1 MAFTLAERLKLAMA
15 GPPKV
20 TNSALA
26 KACGVKPPSV
36 TDWCSG
42 RTKTIEAAH
51 LLKAAEFL
59 GVRAKWLVEGI
70 GPMRETWTIEQPH
83 GGQIAGEV
91 GSDRNAMRAEI
102 QNLLNYLSEDQTEE
116 ALKFLHWIIERD
128 KKTGQSNGDGDPL
141 PQRA

>member
-1 MAFTLAERLKLAMA
+1 MASTLAERLKLAMA

-20 TNSALA
+20 TNAALA

-51 LLKAAEFL
+51 LLKAAELL
-59 GVRAKWLVEGI
+59 GVRAKWLVHGV
-70 GPMRETWTIEQPH
+70 GPMRETWPTEP
-83 GGQIAGEV
+83 GSTPIAGEP
-91 GSDRNAMRAEI
+91 GGDRNTMRAEI
-102 QNLLNYLSEDQTEE
+102 QSLLNYLSEDQTEE
-116 ALKFLHWIIERD
+116 TLKFLHWIIERD
-128 KKTGQSNGDGDPL
+128 KKTGQSNGDSDPL

>member
-1 MAFTLAERLKLAMA
+1 MASTLAERLKLAMA

-20 TNSALA
+20 TNAALA

-59 GVRAKWLVEGI
+59 GVRAKWLVEGM
-70 GPMRETWTIEQPH
+70 GPMRDTWPIEQP
-83 GGQIAGEV
+83 GGRLIAGEP
-91 GSDRNAMRAEI
+91 GGDRNAMRAEI
-102 QNLLNYLSEDQTEE
+102 QNMLNYLSEGQTEE
-116 ALKFLHWIIERD
+116 TLKFLHWIIERD
-128 KKTGQSNGDGDPL
+128 KKTGQSNGDSDPL
-141 PQRA
+141 PKRA